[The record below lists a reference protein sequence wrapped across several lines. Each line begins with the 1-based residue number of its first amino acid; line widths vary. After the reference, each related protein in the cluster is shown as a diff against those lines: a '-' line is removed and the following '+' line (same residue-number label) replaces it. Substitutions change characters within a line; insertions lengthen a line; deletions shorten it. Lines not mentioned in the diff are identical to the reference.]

1 VVAQKEKDTVTGVET
16 TGHEWDGI
24 KELNNPLP
32 RWWLYVLYATIVWS
46 VVYWIAM
53 PAWPTVSSY
62 TKGFPGH
69 SQRVNVANAVAEAQ
83 TAQAGLRQAI
93 SDSDPGAVIGDPS
106 LLEYAMAGGASAFGD
121 NCAPCHGRG
130 AQGAKGY
137 PNLNDDVWIWGGTPE
152 DIHTTLKYGIRS
164 GHEDSRENE
173 MPAFGAD
180 DILSRT
186 EIDEVAEYVLS
197 LSVGA
202 SDAAAAKRGAV
213 IFADNCSACHG
224 EDGGGDQS
232 LGAPNLADAIWLYGG
247 DKAEVVES
255 IAKSRRGVMP
265 YWAGRLDE
273 VTIKQL
279 VVYVHSLGG
288 GQ

>member
-1 VVAQKEKDTVTGVET
+1 MAQKETDSISGVET

-32 RWWLYVLYATIVWS
+32 RWWVYVLYATIVWA
-46 VVYWIAM
+46 VGYWIAM
-53 PAWPTVSSY
+53 PAWPTISSY
-62 TKGFPGH
+62 TKGVLGY
-69 SQRVNVANAVAEAQ
+69 SQRANVAASIAEVRAG
-83 TAQAGLRQAI
+83 QAELRQAI
-93 SDSDPGAVIGDPS
+93 AGSEPAAIIDDPA
-106 LLEYAMAGGASAFGD
+106 LLEFAMAGGASAFGD

-130 AQGAKGY
+130 AEGAPGY

-152 DIHTTLKYGIRS
+152 DIHTTLRVGIRA
-164 GHEDSRENE
+164 GHQETRESE
-173 MPAFGAD
+173 MPAFGRD
-180 DILSRT
+180 QILSRT

-197 LSVGA
+197 LSGEPG
-202 SDAAAAKRGAV
+202 DAEAAKRGAV
-213 IFADNCSACHG
+213 LFADNCSACHG
-224 EDGGGDQS
+224 EDGEGDQS

-247 DKAEVVES
+247 DKASVVAS
-255 IAKSRRGVMP
+255 IADSRAGVMP
-265 YWAGRLDE
+265 YWEGRLDD

>member
-1 VVAQKEKDTVTGVET
+1 
-16 TGHEWDGI
+16 
-24 KELNNPLP
+24 
-32 RWWLYVLYATIVWS
+32 
-46 VVYWIAM
+46 
-53 PAWPTVSSY
+53 
-62 TKGFPGH
+62 
-69 SQRVNVANAVAEAQ
+69 
-83 TAQAGLRQAI
+83 
-93 SDSDPGAVIGDPS
+93 
-106 LLEYAMAGGASAFGD
+106 
-121 NCAPCHGRG
+121 
-130 AQGAKGY
+130 
-137 PNLNDDVWIWGGTPE
+137 
-152 DIHTTLKYGIRS
+152 
-164 GHEDSRENE
+164 

-180 DILSRT
+180 GILSRT

-213 IFADNCSACHG
+213 IYADNCSACHG

-247 DKAEVVES
+247 DKPAVVES

-273 VTIKQL
+273 VTVKQL